1 MSGASRL
8 LREALAARLA
18 RREGR
23 ALASR
28 PRGSI
33 TSDPNG
39 TPLQG
44 LDTTPSVSDPVEMR
58 MARARRL
65 GFDTETPL
73 YHGTGRNFDAFDT
86 AAPETTLGSGNNDAI
101 YLTNRTDHADAY
113 AGSVSDNLLAYRQNI
128 DADWAPRVL
137 PLVTRDTSPLVVS
150 DDVYAWL
157 KQNEAARSGRARMN
171 RYVDERGRRAWEQ
184 LFPGEPMPEGSLL
197 QAIRDRGYSSL
208 RTTSDEE
215 VAVFDPSNI
224 RSRFAAFDPARSN
237 SSDLLAGLAIGVPAG
252 GLTLRE
258 VLRDQYGER
267 A

>member
-73 YHGTGRNFDAFDT
+73 YHGTTADFAEFNGGANLRDT
-86 AAPETTLGSGNNDAI
+86 RGIHLADDPETANFF
-101 YLTNRTDHADAY
+101 
-113 AGSVSDNLLAYRQNI
+113 AGMGQNG
-128 DADWAPRVL
+128 RVM
-137 PLVTRDTSPLVVS
+137 P
-150 DDVYAWL
+150 VY
-157 KQNEAARSGRARMN
+157 
-171 RYVDERGRRAWEQ
+171 VRGRLREHVGPTGSAIEATIRQARAAGDAGVSVTY
-184 LFPGEPMPEGSLL
+184 PG
-197 QAIRDRGYSSL
+197 
-208 RTTSDEE
+208 TSRNGFRPRREII
-215 VAVFDPSNI
+215 VFDPSNI